1 MRGHDEVAKREN
13 YSQKS
18 IFTEL
23 KYMDITLNLFIEAQ
37 QKHPRRYMFNIFPVK
52 ESKKS
57 QRKKKKGRRRGG
69 GNKKQQMVS
78 REHEGKT
85 KEIKGS
91 DSHRSDSYC

>member
-13 YSQKS
+13 YSQKP

-57 QRKKKKGRRRGG
+57 QRKKK
-69 GNKKQQMVS
+69 
-78 REHEGKT
+78 
-85 KEIKGS
+85 
-91 DSHRSDSYC
+91 